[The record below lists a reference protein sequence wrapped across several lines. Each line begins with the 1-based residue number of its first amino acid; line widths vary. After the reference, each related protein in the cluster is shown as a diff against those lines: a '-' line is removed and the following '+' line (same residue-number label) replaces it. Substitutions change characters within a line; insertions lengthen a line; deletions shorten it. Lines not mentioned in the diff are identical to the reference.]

1 MAGCQFFQARVPV
14 ISLSHFWFY
23 VAREGTRFTFLSSC
37 RFIRCLGFGVLFF
50 SMLAFTS
57 EAARPAARPVAEAV
71 PPWPPRGAVE
81 DHARPATPLL
91 WGEGPAAVAS
101 RVPGTS
107 RGEGGRGWWSRDLGI
122 SSSGGALCGITI
134 PLATGVVWA
143 DAREQSERSRQTKKQ
158 GSGDPINSKSKG
170 GGGRRPQ
177 AKQ

>member
-37 RFIRCLGFGVLFF
+37 RFIRCLGFWVLFF

-57 EAARPAARPVAEAV
+57 EAARPAARPVAEAA

-91 WGEGPAAVAS
+91 WGVGPRVRGAAT
-101 RVPGTS
+101 PGQ
-107 RGEGGRGWWSRDLGI
+107 
-122 SSSGGALCGITI
+122 TI
-134 PLATGVVWA
+134 IV
-143 DAREQSERSRQTKKQ
+143 
-158 GSGDPINSKSKG
+158 
-170 GGGRRPQ
+170 
-177 AKQ
+177 